1 VQIWAR
7 SYRGGA
13 QVPEMN
19 KQTSIF
25 DLFPELLEIQEDQL
39 ASCRCEKP
47 TLMIAMTP
55 RTGSTH
61 LCASLG
67 RAADIDSPAELFNPR
82 GVAQHEK
89 KRRGVSLFSEY
100 IKSVSE
106 DRGPYLSFKISWLDF
121 NPFAGIY
128 KRIFPNIKIIYLN
141 RLDIVAQ
148 AVSLV
153 LATSSGRWHETADS
167 GIITG
172 PGNDQSQPGFDL
184 TRICDAITRLE
195 NEKNSWESF
204 FFSEF
209 INPARINYESFSADV
224 NTAIRFITR
233 HLDLSLVREI
243 DPGAGFRKLSDKIND
258 DWIAKVNYHRS
269 GRFYADWKKRE
280 EVERRKHESIAL
292 T

>member
-1 VQIWAR
+1 MQD
-7 SYRGGA
+7 
-13 QVPEMN
+13 MN
-19 KQTSIF
+19 KQASIF
-25 DLFPELLEIQEDQL
+25 DLFPELREIQDDQL

-106 DRGPYLSFKISWLDF
+106 DRGRYLSFKISWLDF
-121 NPFAGIY
+121 KPLVGMY
-128 KRIFPNIKIIYLN
+128 KEIFPNIKIMYLN

-153 LATSSGRWHETADS
+153 LATSSGRWHESTD
-167 GIITG
+167 GGVIIG
-172 PGNDQSQPGFDL
+172 PGDNQSQPNFDL
-184 TRICDAITRLE
+184 VRICDAITYLE
-195 NEKNSWESF
+195 NEKNNWEYF

-209 INPARINYESFSADV
+209 MNPARINYESFSDDV
-224 NTAIRFITR
+224 NTAIRFIQQ
-233 HLDLSLVREI
+233 HLELSFVREI
-243 DPGAGFRKLSDKIND
+243 DPGTGFRKLSGKLND

-269 GRFYADWKKRE
+269 GHFYADWKKRE
-280 EVERRKHESIAL
+280 AVEHRKQESIAL